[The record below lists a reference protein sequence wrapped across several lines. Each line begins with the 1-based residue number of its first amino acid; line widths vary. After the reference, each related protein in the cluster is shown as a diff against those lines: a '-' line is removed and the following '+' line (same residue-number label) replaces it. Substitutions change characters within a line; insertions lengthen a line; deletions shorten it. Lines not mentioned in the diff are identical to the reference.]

1 MRPSE
6 KKTTTESIELYKQSL
21 EGNNYSVQSIKAYL
35 GDLAQFITWL
45 QTRRVDWDIP
55 HRIERIDIVQ
65 FINHLA
71 EHKASAITRKRKLA
85 AIRGFLKFCKD
96 NQIIYG
102 NPADTI
108 EGPIREERD
117 PSILLKTEYKALLQ
131 VAGGNSR
138 DLAIVML
145 FLQTGL
151 RVSEL
156 VNLKLTDIDFTSR
169 EITVRQGKGRKDR
182 VVPLVKQAETAL
194 KAYLKVRDAQPE
206 YDEVFIARNGTSMD
220 PRTVR
225 YRIHKYYKDAGIKK
239 KASVH
244 TLRHTSVKWTPGHD
258 VSGDPVFRIRFDR
271 ATCHACPTR
280 AICTAA
286 KDAPRQLTVRP
297 QAHHEALQAARQRQG
312 TPEFKAQYALRSG
325 VESSLS
331 QGIRRFDVR
340 QSRYR
345 GLARTHLQQLLTA
358 TAMNIVRVIAWLK
371 GESLGERRRKPG
383 HFARL
388 APHPLSRQAVI
399 C

>member
-131 VAGGNSR
+131 VAGGSTR
-138 DLAIVML
+138 DWGIVTL
-145 FLQTGL
+145 FLQTGQQFP
-151 RVSEL
+151 E
-156 VNLKLTDIDFTSR
+156 VNKS
-169 EITVRQGKGRKDR
+169 
-182 VVPLVKQAETAL
+182 
-194 KAYLKVRDAQPE
+194 
-206 YDEVFIARNGTSMD
+206 
-220 PRTVR
+220 
-225 YRIHKYYKDAGIKK
+225 
-239 KASVH
+239 
-244 TLRHTSVKWTPGHD
+244 
-258 VSGDPVFRIRFDR
+258 
-271 ATCHACPTR
+271 
-280 AICTAA
+280 
-286 KDAPRQLTVRP
+286 
-297 QAHHEALQAARQRQG
+297 
-312 TPEFKAQYALRSG
+312 
-325 VESSLS
+325 
-331 QGIRRFDVR
+331 
-340 QSRYR
+340 
-345 GLARTHLQQLLTA
+345 
-358 TAMNIVRVIAWLK
+358 
-371 GESLGERRRKPG
+371 
-383 HFARL
+383 
-388 APHPLSRQAVI
+388 
-399 C
+399 